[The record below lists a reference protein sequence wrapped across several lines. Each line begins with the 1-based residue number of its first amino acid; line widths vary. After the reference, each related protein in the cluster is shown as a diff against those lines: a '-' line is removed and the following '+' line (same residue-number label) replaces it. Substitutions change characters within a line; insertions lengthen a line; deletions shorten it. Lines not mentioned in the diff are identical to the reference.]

1 MTCGKLTNVTG
12 GSHMTKPDRERER
25 ERERE
30 KGVHLLFIVVDDM
43 G

>member
-1 MTCGKLTNVTG
+1 
-12 GSHMTKPDRERER
+12 MTKPDRERER